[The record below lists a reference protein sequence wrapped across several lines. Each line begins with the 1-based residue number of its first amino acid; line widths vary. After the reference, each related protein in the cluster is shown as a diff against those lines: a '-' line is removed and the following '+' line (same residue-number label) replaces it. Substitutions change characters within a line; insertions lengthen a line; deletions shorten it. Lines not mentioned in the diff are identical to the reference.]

1 MEVGVT
7 NAHSLLPPPDSLHRT
22 VGTPTALRPAPHA
35 PVPDFFSPGNS
46 EILALLFARVGG
58 LVLMAPMFSTRAI
71 PVAMKT
77 AITLLLTLLLAPL
90 AISATSTIPAI
101 TPETFITESLV
112 GLGLGLGAAL
122 LVGAA
127 TVAGEL
133 MGLQIG
139 LSGAAVLDPIN
150 NSSENVLSTFG
161 NLFAIT
167 LLFAVDAHLVM
178 IDAVG
183 KSLNLIP
190 LGGALHAA
198 GVLAMVK
205 AGSVLFG
212 LGLQFAA
219 PVVAAVLV
227 GNTALAI
234 LSRAAPQLNLFSIAF
249 PIQIGIG
256 LTALAASIPF
266 IGAFYHGW
274 SGVYNGTL
282 DRIFHAFIRGAA

>member
-1 MEVGVT
+1 MP
-7 NAHSLLPPPDSLHRT
+7 N
-22 VGTPTALRPAPHA
+22 
-35 PVPDFFSPGNS
+35 FFAPGNA

-58 LVLMAPMFSTRAI
+58 LVMIAPMFTSKAV
-71 PVAMKT
+71 PVSVKT
-77 AITLLLTLLLAPL
+77 AITVLLTLLLHPVAVAAARGVSPQV
-90 AISATSTIPAI
+90 
-101 TPETFITESLV
+101 TPETFLTETVV

-122 LVGAA
+122 LVGASS
-127 TVAGEL
+127 VAGEL
-133 MGLQIG
+133 MGVQVG
-139 LSGAAVLDPIN
+139 LSGAAVLDPVN
-150 NSSENVLSTFG
+150 NSQGNVLGTFA

-183 KSLNLIP
+183 KSLNVIA
-190 LGGALHAA
+190 LGGGIHAA
-198 GVLAMVK
+198 GLLAMVK
-205 AGSVLFG
+205 SGSVLFG

-234 LSRAAPQLNLFSIAF
+234 LTRAAPQLNLFSVAF

-256 LTALAASIPF
+256 LTALAAAIPF

-274 SGVYNGTL
+274 SGVYDNTL
-282 DRIFHAFIRGAA
+282 DHVFRAFTHGGAA